1 MKKWM
6 LIFATVIVAS
16 ETFAQSNSKADTVKA
31 GNFVIINDGK
41 PVAKK
46 DTLIITKEI
55 NTPSSQDT
63 IIVGNFVIVKK
74 DKGYF
79 RNGAS
84 VNINTDK
91 GTIKITHKKNM
102 SSISTNWFIFDLGFA
117 NVRDNTNYALAQTKG
132 YLNPI
137 NGAVTQNSFALNT
150 GKTSNVNL
158 WFFMQKLNITNHVL
172 NLKYGLGLEMYNFR
186 YDRNISYRNDPAP
199 TVYNDVISFSK
210 NKLFA
215 EYLTIP
221 LMLNVNTTPHNKKGF
236 SFSVGASAGY
246 LISSKNKQISGD
258 RGKQKYHGTFDLD
271 PWRFA
276 AVTELGLG
284 PVRVYGS
291 YSLNALHKES
301 TGLQQYPYAVG
312 IRFSNW

>member
-1 MKKWM
+1 MKKRM
-6 LIFATVIVAS
+6 LIFATFIVA
-16 ETFAQSNSKADTVKA
+16 TGAFAQKTDTIKA
-31 GNFVIINDGK
+31 GNFVIIKDEKTAAN
-41 PVAKK
+41 K
-46 DTLIITKEI
+46 DTSVTRKELNI
-55 NTPSSQDT
+55 SSSQDT
-63 IIVGNFVIVKK
+63 ITVGNFVIIKK
-74 DKGYF
+74 DKGTF
-79 RNGAS
+79 REGAS

-91 GTIKITHKKNM
+91 GTFKITHRKTQSNV
-102 SSISTNWFIFDLGFA
+102 STNWFIFDLGFT
-117 NVRDNTNYALAQTKG
+117 NVRDNTNYAVAQTMG
-132 YLNPI
+132 YLNPV
-137 NGAVTQNSFALNT
+137 NGAVTQNSFALNS
-150 GKTSNVNL
+150 GKSSNVNI
-158 WFFMQKLNITNHVL
+158 WFFMQKLNISQHIL

-186 YDRNISYRNDPAP
+186 YDRNISYRNDPYP
-199 TVYNDVISFSK
+199 NVYNDVISFSK

-246 LISSKNKQISGD
+246 LIASKNKQISGD
-258 RGKQKYHGTFDLD
+258 RGKQKYRGTFDLQ

-276 AVTELGLG
+276 AITELGLG

-301 TGLQQYPYAVG
+301 TGLEQFPYAVG